1 MLSTVESA
9 FAALDRF
16 DGQLPLSAI
25 MDWFRDEALTLQ
37 DLSSYLTFNPARYVR
52 NRVHDGP
59 SYQALVLCWRN
70 GQRSPIHN
78 HRGSRCGVKVL
89 RGVATETI
97 FARAPN
103 GLVLPV
109 GSHDLPPGH
118 TCASANDDIH
128 QVSNLQAGGADLVT
142 LHIYSPPL
150 LRMEV
155 FSLETPA
162 VREWDDPVNN
172 PFSHGGGI

>member
-1 MLSTVESA
+1 MISTIENA
-9 FAALDRF
+9 FTALDRF
-16 DGQLPLSAI
+16 GGPLPLPAI
-25 MDWFRDEALTLQ
+25 LDWFREEPLTLE
-37 DLSSYLTFNPARYVR
+37 DLAGYMTFHPARYVR

-59 SYQALVLCWRN
+59 AYQALLLCWRN

-89 RGVATETI
+89 RGVATETT

-109 GSHDLPPGH
+109 GSRELPEGH
-118 TCASANDDIH
+118 TCASADEDTH

-142 LHIYSPPL
+142 LHVYSPPL
-150 LRMEV
+150 LRMEM

-162 VREWDDPVNN
+162 VREWDDPVYD
-172 PFSHGGGI
+172 PFTHGGGI